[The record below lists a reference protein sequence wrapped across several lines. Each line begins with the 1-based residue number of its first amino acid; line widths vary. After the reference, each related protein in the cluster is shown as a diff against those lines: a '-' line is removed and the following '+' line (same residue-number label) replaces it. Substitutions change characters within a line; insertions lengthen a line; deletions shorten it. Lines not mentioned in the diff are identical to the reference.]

1 MSFFDILCTLY
12 HACQAGSETS
22 LESVIKVMDRMLLI
36 LPLLLTVQTGVRGD
50 LAGYSGVPLLSGDL
64 AGYSGVPSGDL
75 AGYSGVSGGYQQN
88 SVALTGSLSRSGGA
102 THVSW
107 GSKAKVV

>member
-1 MSFFDILCTLY
+1 MKHHWI
-12 HACQAGSETS
+12 GSVE
-22 LESVIKVMDRMLLI
+22 VMDKMLLI

-50 LAGYSGVPLLSGDL
+50 LAGYSGVSLS
-64 AGYSGVPSGDL
+64 S
-75 AGYSGVSGGYQQN
+75 GYSGVSGGYQQN